1 MRRYWHVNETML
13 TNRQKSVLNIIN
25 QSDGVSREEIQRLL
39 EKIEPVSRP
48 TLIRDLNILLD
59 GKLIRVEGR
68 ASNTKYFPRGNN
80 PLLRY
85 FDLDTYFKLDLDQ
98 RIGTKKS
105 FDFEVFKYLR
115 DLFSQIEIKEVKNI
129 SKSFSDRVSNSSFDI
144 YKKELERFVIELS
157 WKSSK
162 IEGNTY
168 SLLETE
174 ELIKEGVL
182 ADGHSNDE
190 VTMILNHK
198 RAFEEI
204 LEGRGGF
211 KELSVLK
218 INQLHNIIVQNLNI
232 NTGIRNEAVGIT
244 GTVYIPLDNKFQIE
258 DAIKETLNLIND
270 DKNPLEKAFIA
281 AVMIPYI
288 QPYSDGNK
296 RTSRM
301 LVNAI
306 LLAGDNY
313 PLSYRSVDADEYKKA
328 LILFYEQGSLFHFK
342 RIFLEQVNFAY
353 KNYFR

>member
-1 MRRYWHVNETML
+1 M
-13 TNRQKSVLNIIN
+13 IN
-25 QSDGVSREEIQRLL
+25 QSKGISREEIQKLTEKL
-39 EKIEPVSRP
+39 EAVSRP
-48 TLIRDLNILLD
+48 TLIRDLNILI
-59 GKLIRVEGR
+59 GQKLVKVEGK
-68 ASNTKYFPRGNN
+68 ASSTKYFSVEDN

-85 FDLDTYFKLDLDQ
+85 FDLPAYFKLDPDQ
-98 RIGTKKS
+98 RLKTKKS
-105 FDFEVFKYLR
+105 FDFEVFKHLNN
-115 DLFSQIEIKEVKNI
+115 LFSEIELGEIKKN
-129 SKSFSDRVSNSSFDI
+129 SKSFSDRASNLSFDI

-174 ELIKEGVL
+174 ELIKRGIS
-182 ADGHSNDE
+182 ADGHSKDE

-198 RAFEEI
+198 MAFETI
-204 LEGRGGF
+204 LKNKGDFR
-211 KELSVLK
+211 ELSVSK

-244 GTVYIPLDNKFQIE
+244 GTVYVPLDNKFQIE
-258 DAIKETLNLIND
+258 DAMRKSLDLINK
-270 DKNPLEKAFIA
+270 DKSSLEKAFIA

-313 PLSYRSVDADEYKKA
+313 PLSYRSVDIDEYKKA
-328 LILFYEQGSLFHFK
+328 LILFYEQGSLFHIK
-342 RIFLEQVNFAY
+342 RLFLEQVDFAHR
-353 KNYFR
+353 NYFQ

>member
-1 MRRYWHVNETML
+1 MNETIL
-13 TNRQKSVLNIIN
+13 TNRQKSALNIIN
-25 QSDGVSREEIQRLL
+25 QTNGISREAIQELL

-48 TLIRDLNILLD
+48 TLIRDLNVLLD
-59 GKLIRVEGR
+59 KNLIKVEGR
-68 ASNTKYFPRGNN
+68 ASSTKYFSKEDN

-85 FDLDTYFKLDLDQ
+85 FDLETYFKLDPDQ
-98 RIGTKKS
+98 RIGAKKS
-105 FDFEVFKYLR
+105 FDVNVLKHLKN
-115 DLFSQIEIKEVKNI
+115 LFSEIELKEIKSI
-129 SKSFSDRVSNSSFDI
+129 SKSFSDRISNLSFDI

-174 ELIKEGVL
+174 ELIKKGVS
-182 ADGHSNDE
+182 AEGHSKDE

-198 RAFEEI
+198 KAFDTI
-204 LEGRGGF
+204 LENRNDF
-211 KELSVLK
+211 TQLSVSKL
-218 INQLHNIIVQNLNI
+218 NQLHNIIVQGLNI

-244 GTVYIPLDNKFQIE
+244 GTVYVPLDNKFQIE
-258 DAIKETLNLIND
+258 NTMRKTLDLMNND
-270 DKNPLEKAFIA
+270 KSSLEKAFIA

-313 PLSYRSVDADEYKKA
+313 PISYRSVDIDEYKKA
-328 LILFYEQGSLFHFK
+328 LILFYEQGTLFHVK
-342 RIFLEQVNFAY
+342 RIFWEQVDFAY
-353 KNYFR
+353 KNYFQ

>member
-1 MRRYWHVNETML
+1 MNETIL
-13 TNRQKSVLNIIN
+13 TNRQKSALNIIS
-25 QSDGVSREEIQRLL
+25 QSNGVSREDIQKLL
-39 EKIEPVSRP
+39 KKVEVVSRP
-48 TLIRDLNILLD
+48 TLIRDLNVLLD
-59 GKLIRVEGR
+59 KKLIKVEGR
-68 ASNTKYFPRGNN
+68 ASSTKYFSAEDN

-85 FDLDTYFKLDLDQ
+85 SDLETYFKLDPDQ
-98 RIGTKKS
+98 RIGAKKL
-105 FDFEVFKYLR
+105 FDFDVLKYLEN
-115 DLFSQIEIKEVKNI
+115 LFSDFELKEVQTI
-129 SKSFSDRVSNSSFDI
+129 SKSFSDRVSNLSFDI

-174 ELIKEGVL
+174 ELIKKGIFAE
-182 ADGHSNDE
+182 GHSKDE

-198 RAFEEI
+198 KAFEMI
-204 LEGRGGF
+204 LKNKDDF
-211 KELSVLK
+211 KELSVSK
-218 INQLHNIIVQNLNI
+218 INQLHNIIVQDLNI

-244 GTVYIPLDNKFQIE
+244 GTVYTPLDNKFQIE
-258 DAIKETLNLIND
+258 DAMHETLDLINN
-270 DKNPLEKAFIA
+270 DKSSLEKAFIA

-301 LVNAI
+301 LMNAI

-313 PLSYRSVDADEYKKA
+313 PLSYRSANIDEYKKA
-328 LILFYEQGSLFHFK
+328 LILFYEQGSLFHVK

-353 KNYFR
+353 KNYFQ

>member
-1 MRRYWHVNETML
+1 MNETIL
-13 TNRQKSVLNIIN
+13 TNRQKSVLNIIS
-25 QSDGVSREEIQRLL
+25 QSKGISREEIQKLIEKL
-39 EKIEPVSRP
+39 EAVSRP
-48 TLIRDLNILLD
+48 TLIRDLNILIDQKLVKVK
-59 GKLIRVEGR
+59 GK
-68 ASNTKYFPRGNN
+68 ASSTKYFSVEDS

-85 FDLDTYFKLDLDQ
+85 FDLDSYFKLDPDQ
-98 RIGTKKS
+98 RVGTKKS
-105 FDFEVFKYLR
+105 FDFGIFKYLNN
-115 DLFSQIEIKEVKNI
+115 LFSDIELREIKKI
-129 SKSFSDRVSNSSFDI
+129 SKSFSDRVSNLSFDI

-174 ELIKEGVL
+174 ELIKKGVS
-182 ADGHSNDE
+182 AEGHSKDE

-198 RAFEEI
+198 RAFETI
-204 LEGRGGF
+204 LKNKEDF
-211 KELSVLK
+211 KELLVSK
-218 INQLHNIIVQNLNI
+218 INQLHNIIVQNLNV

-244 GTVYIPLDNKFQIE
+244 GTVYVPLDNKFQIE
-258 DAIKETLNLIND
+258 DAIRKTLNLINN
-270 DKNPLEKAFIA
+270 DKSSLERAFIA

-313 PLSYRSVDADEYKKA
+313 PLSYRSVDIDEYKKA
-328 LILFYEQGSLFHFK
+328 LILFYEQGSLFHIK
-342 RIFLEQVNFAY
+342 RLFLEQVDFAY
-353 KNYFR
+353 RNYFQ

>member
-1 MRRYWHVNETML
+1 MNETIL
-13 TNRQKSVLNIIN
+13 SNRQKSALNIVS
-25 QSDGVSREEIQRLL
+25 QSMGISREEIQKLL

-59 GKLIRVEGR
+59 NKLIRIEGK
-68 ASNTKYFPRGNN
+68 ASSTKYFSAEDN

-85 FDLDTYFKLDLDQ
+85 FDLEAYFKLDPDQ
-98 RIGTKKS
+98 RVGTKKS
-105 FDFEVFKYLR
+105 FDFDVLKHLKN
-115 DLFSQIEIKEVKNI
+115 LFSIVELKEIQNI
-129 SKSFSDRVSNSSFDI
+129 SKSFSSRVSDLSFDI

-174 ELIKEGVL
+174 ELIKKGIL
-182 ADGHSNDE
+182 AEGHSKDE
-190 VTMILNHK
+190 ATMILNHK
-198 RAFEEI
+198 MAFEEI
-204 LEGRGGF
+204 LKDRENFR
-211 KELSVLK
+211 ELTLSK

-258 DAIKETLNLIND
+258 DAMHETLNVIN
-270 DKNPLEKAFIA
+270 NNRSSIEKAFIA
-281 AVMIPYI
+281 GVMIPYI

-313 PLSYRSVDADEYKKA
+313 PLSYRSVDIDEYKKA
-328 LILFYEQGSLFHFK
+328 LILFYEQGSLFHVK
-342 RIFLEQVNFAY
+342 RIFLEQVDFAY

>member
-1 MRRYWHVNETML
+1 MNETIL

-25 QSDGVSREEIQRLL
+25 QSKGISREDIQKIIEKL
-39 EKIEPVSRP
+39 EAVSRP
-48 TLIRDLNILLD
+48 TLIRDLNILIAK
-59 GKLIRVEGR
+59 KLVKVEGK
-68 ASNTKYFPRGNN
+68 ASSTKYFSVEDN

-85 FDLDTYFKLDLDQ
+85 FDLGAYFKLDPDQ
-98 RIGTKKS
+98 RVGTKKS
-105 FDFEVFKYLR
+105 FDFEVFKHLNH
-115 DLFSQIEIKEVKNI
+115 LFSEIELREIEKI
-129 SKSFSDRVSNSSFDI
+129 TRSFSDRVSNLSFDI

-174 ELIKEGVL
+174 ELIKKGIS
-182 ADGHSNDE
+182 ADGHSKDE
-190 VTMILNHK
+190 VIMILNHK
-198 RAFEEI
+198 RAFETI
-204 LEGRGGF
+204 LKNRDYF
-211 KELSVLK
+211 KELSVSK
-218 INQLHNIIVQNLNI
+218 INQLHNVIVQNLNI

-244 GTVYIPLDNKFQIE
+244 GTVYAPLDNKFQIE
-258 DAIKETLNLIND
+258 DAVKKTLNLINED
-270 DKNPLEKAFIA
+270 RSSLEKAFIA

-313 PLSYRSVDADEYKKA
+313 PLSYRSVDIDEYKKA
-328 LILFYEQGSLFHFK
+328 LILFYEQGSLFHIK
-342 RIFLEQVNFAY
+342 KLFLEQVDFAY
-353 KNYFR
+353 RNYFQ

>member
-1 MRRYWHVNETML
+1 MNETIL
-13 TNRQKSVLNIIN
+13 TNRQKSALSIIS
-25 QSDGVSREEIQRLL
+25 QSEGVSRENVQKIL
-39 EKIEPVSRP
+39 EKVEPVSRP
-48 TLIRDLNILLD
+48 TLIRDLNVLLD
-59 GKLIRVEGR
+59 KKLIRVEGK
-68 ASNTKYFPRGNN
+68 ASSTRYFSIEDN

-85 FDLDTYFKLDLDQ
+85 FDLETYFKLDPDQ
-98 RIGTKKS
+98 RVGTKKL
-105 FDFEVFKYLR
+105 FDFGVLKHLKNI
-115 DLFSQIEIKEVKNI
+115 FSEIELKEIKNI
-129 SKSFSDRVSNSSFDI
+129 SRSFSAKVSDLSFDI

-174 ELIKEGVL
+174 ELIKKGILAEG
-182 ADGHSNDE
+182 HPKDE
-190 VTMILNHK
+190 VIMILNHK
-198 RAFEEI
+198 KAFEEI
-204 LEGRGGF
+204 LKNKEDF
-211 KELSVLK
+211 KKLSVSK
-218 INQLHNIIVQNLNI
+218 INQLHSIIVQNLNI

-258 DAIKETLNLIND
+258 DAIKEMLNLIND
-270 DKNPLEKAFIA
+270 DKNPPEKAFIA
-281 AVMIPYI
+281 SVMIPYI

-313 PLSYRSVDADEYKKA
+313 PLSYRSVDVDEYKKA
-328 LILFYEQGSLFHFK
+328 LILFYEQGSLFHVK

-353 KNYFR
+353 KNYFQ